1 MQFRMSAGAECPDPG
16 ATAGTASVVGDSDDR
31 RDLYLLVSGCGRS
44 VDSGAYRFSPER
56 IVERPVPPPI
66 ETMRRGPFAALNRD
80 RFVGRTITAY

>member
-1 MQFRMSAGAECPDPG
+1 MSRSRRNRPELPPSSVTVTIAVISICWCPVADGVWIP
-16 ATAGTASVVGDSDDR
+16 
-31 RDLYLLVSGCGRS
+31 
-44 VDSGAYRFSPER
+44 GAYRFSPER